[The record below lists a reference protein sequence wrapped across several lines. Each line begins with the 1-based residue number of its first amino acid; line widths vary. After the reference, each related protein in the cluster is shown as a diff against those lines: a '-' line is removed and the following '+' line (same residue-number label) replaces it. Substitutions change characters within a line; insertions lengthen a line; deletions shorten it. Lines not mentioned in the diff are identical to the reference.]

1 MHTFIDLRGIKTG
14 KKPALPRVHALL
26 ELSANCYISLF
37 KRRPTQST
45 RLNSLQTN
53 MMPRRRVWAHSL
65 LSWQEMC
72 ALSVYFHSCL
82 HCIRCCCLATS
93 LKLLWKHARWFK
105 NRWLWVHVMSEQKK
119 KKKLICCYRASG
131 KQYVF
136 HKLNL
141 PECVLRG
148 FFFFFSPAPPF
159 SDYMFDK
166 EVRWQWRLISEAD
179 RHSFID
185 QSSFWPP
192 LDFLPQRVAS
202 TDRFAYGTDV
212 CYDAV
217 IDRRQFEAKRA
228 EK

>member
-1 MHTFIDLRGIKTG
+1 
-14 KKPALPRVHALL
+14 
-26 ELSANCYISLF
+26 
-37 KRRPTQST
+37 
-45 RLNSLQTN
+45 

-119 KKKLICCYRASG
+119 KKNLFVVIEHQVNNMFFTSSTFPN
-131 KQYVF
+131 VF
-136 HKLNL
+136 WG
-141 PECVLRG
+141 VS
-148 FFFFFSPAPPF
+148 FFFSSPAPPF

-185 QSSFWPP
+185 QSSFRPP

>member
-1 MHTFIDLRGIKTG
+1 
-14 KKPALPRVHALL
+14 
-26 ELSANCYISLF
+26 
-37 KRRPTQST
+37 
-45 RLNSLQTN
+45 

-131 KQYVF
+131 KQYVL
-136 HKLNL
+136 HRLNL

-148 FFFFFSPAPPF
+148 FFFFS
-159 SDYMFDK
+159 
-166 EVRWQWRLISEAD
+166 
-179 RHSFID
+179 
-185 QSSFWPP
+185 PP
-192 LDFLPQRVAS
+192 LLPLFLITCSIRRCAGS
-202 TDRFAYGTDV
+202 DV
-212 CYDAV
+212 LF
-217 IDRRQFEAKRA
+217 RRQTGTHSLTNLPSDHLLTSCLREWLQLIDLLMAQTSVITQWLIEDSLKQN
-228 EK
+228 EQKNK

>member
-1 MHTFIDLRGIKTG
+1 MRKRSHTRNNFQVIKNETEKTNMHTFTDLRGIKTCCC
-14 KKPALPRVHALL
+14 PAVHALL

-148 FFFFFSPAPPF
+148 FFFFLLPCSPF
-159 SDYMFDK
+159 FWLH
-166 EVRWQWRLISEAD
+166 VR
-179 RHSFID
+179 
-185 QSSFWPP
+185 
-192 LDFLPQRVAS
+192 
-202 TDRFAYGTDV
+202 
-212 CYDAV
+212 
-217 IDRRQFEAKRA
+217 
-228 EK
+228 